1 METRATELRSVI
13 DAITLAVADRAEND
27 LATKIADEAIVY
39 IDQLRRDQRMLTEQ
53 SPLNRGARIALQ
65 LAESVSQ
72 T

>member
-39 IDQLRRDQRMLTEQ
+39 IDQLRREQRMLTEQ